1 MPTNDPSENKP
12 GRPNLPDLPAPHI
25 EYREFGGGSGA
36 AAAAT
41 PAEDKPKTE
50 AIAVSSGPQ
59 GRSFSMDTEDI
70 VAIGAVFLC
79 IGGLLAAVVVAV
91 GLVMGRVQG
100 ADATKIIIGCV
111 GGSAIAAILGK
122 AAKKNKEKKTP

>member
-1 MPTNDPSENKP
+1 MPTNDPSENRP
-12 GRPNLPDLPAPHI
+12 GRPNLPNLPAPNI

-41 PAEDKPKTE
+41 PAEGTPKTE
-50 AIAVSSGPQ
+50 AIAVTSGPH
-59 GRSFSMDTEDI
+59 GRTFSMDTEDI
-70 VAIGAVFLC
+70 VAIGAVILC

-91 GLVMGRVQG
+91 GLVLGKVQG
-100 ADATKIIIGCV
+100 SDATKIIIGCV

-122 AAKKNKEKKTP
+122 AAKKSKEKKTP